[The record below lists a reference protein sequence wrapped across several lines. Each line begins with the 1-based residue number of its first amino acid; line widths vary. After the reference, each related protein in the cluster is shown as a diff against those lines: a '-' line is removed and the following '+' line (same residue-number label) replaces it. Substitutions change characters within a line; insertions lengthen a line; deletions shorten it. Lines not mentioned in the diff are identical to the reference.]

1 MSLITNKNAF
11 RNYEILDEYECGIV
25 LTGTEVKSLSKSSSS
40 INESYINFSDGEAY
54 IINMHISHFE
64 NGNIHNVD
72 PLRTRKLLLHKSEIR
87 KLSFQK
93 QKERLTVVP
102 LKAYWKHNRIKL
114 LIALARGKKLHDKR
128 DDLKQKDIN
137 KQIRQQY

>member
-102 LKAYWKHNRIKL
+102 LKAY
-114 LIALARGKKLHDKR
+114 
-128 DDLKQKDIN
+128 
-137 KQIRQQY
+137 

>member
-25 LTGTEVKSLSKSSSS
+25 LTGTEVKSLSKSSAS

-93 QKERLTVVP
+93 QKERLIVVP
-102 LKAYWKHNRIKL
+102 LKAYWKHNKIKL